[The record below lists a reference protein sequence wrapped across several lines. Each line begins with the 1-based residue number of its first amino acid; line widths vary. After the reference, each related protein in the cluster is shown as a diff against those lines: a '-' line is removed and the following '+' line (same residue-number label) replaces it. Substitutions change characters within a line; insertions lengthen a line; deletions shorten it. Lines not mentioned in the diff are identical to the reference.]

1 MIGGRVE
8 LGPDST
14 IYAEWNFI
22 RINATLV
29 FTWLTMILLVGG
41 SWLITRNLSTR
52 PPIGRKQTVLEA
64 IVDLLDSQ
72 VSEVMNRSS
81 RRYLPFIGTLF
92 LFIVTMNLLDVIPGF
107 SAPTASI
114 STTAALALCVFLAVP
129 LYGVQSQGW
138 RNYLKQYMEPSPIV
152 LPFNIIGELS
162 RTLALAVRL
171 FGNIMSGQMT
181 VAILLSLAPLF
192 FPIIMQLLGL
202 LIGFI
207 QAYIFAVLAAVFIA
221 SGLRQNAEGVETD

>member
-1 MIGGRVE
+1 ME

-14 IYAEWNFI
+14 IYWQWGFVK
-22 RINATLV
+22 INATLV
-29 FTWLTMILLVGG
+29 FTWVTMLLLVGG
-41 SWLITRNLSTR
+41 SWLVTRNLSTR
-52 PPIGRKQTVLEA
+52 PPIGRKQTTLEA
-64 IVDLLDSQ
+64 IVELIDSQ
-72 VSEVMNRSS
+72 VSEVMNRPS
-81 RRYLPFIGTLF
+81 RIYLPFIGTLF
-92 LFIVTMNLLDVIPGF
+92 LFIVSMNLLDIIPGF

-114 STTAALALCVFLAVP
+114 STTAALAICVFLAVP
-129 LYGVQSQGW
+129 LYGIQSQGVG
-138 RNYLKQYMEPSPIV
+138 RYLRQYMEPSPIV

-181 VAILLSLAPLF
+181 VAILLTLAPLF
-192 FPIIMQLLGL
+192 FPVIMQLLGL

-221 SGLRQNAEGVETD
+221 SSLRQNEMHDEEV

>member
-1 MIGGRVE
+1 ME